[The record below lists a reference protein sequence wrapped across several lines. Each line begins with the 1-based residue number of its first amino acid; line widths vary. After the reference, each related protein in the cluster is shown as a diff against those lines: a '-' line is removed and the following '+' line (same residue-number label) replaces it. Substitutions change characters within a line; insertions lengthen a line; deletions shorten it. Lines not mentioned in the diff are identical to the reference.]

1 MVLQTLWNRAA
12 LLISVLIHQYVL
24 IVSVM
29 WLLIAEPLDCPVK
42 DVVILE
48 LTLVAEF

>member
-12 LLISVLIHQYVL
+12 LLVSILIHQYVL
-24 IVSVM
+24 IVSIL
-29 WLLIAEPLDCPVK
+29 WEFIAEPLDCPVE

-48 LTLVAEF
+48 LTLVAKL